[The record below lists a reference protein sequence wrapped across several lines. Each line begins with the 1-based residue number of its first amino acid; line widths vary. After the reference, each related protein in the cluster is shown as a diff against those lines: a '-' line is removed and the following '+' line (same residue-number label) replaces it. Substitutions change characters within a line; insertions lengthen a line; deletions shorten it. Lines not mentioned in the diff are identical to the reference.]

1 MTRWMQRDVA
11 AARKALRQLLKEP
24 IRCIPVE
31 RKGKKV
37 LRAEGQTTVGTLLS
51 QGYINLASPRGF
63 EPLLPP

>member
-1 MTRWMQRDVA
+1 MQRDVA

-24 IRCIPVE
+24 IRYIPVE